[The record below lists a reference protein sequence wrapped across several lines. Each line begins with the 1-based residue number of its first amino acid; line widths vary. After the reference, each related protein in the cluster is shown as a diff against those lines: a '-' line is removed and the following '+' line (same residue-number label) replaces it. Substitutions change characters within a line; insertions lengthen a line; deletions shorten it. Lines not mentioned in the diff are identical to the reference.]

1 MGIIQLSIDKNRR
14 LQDANI
20 LSTDPI
26 LHPDRV
32 MKEHDIVFITKG
44 AWEVYEEDSCYSLT
58 AGDILFLF
66 AGRHHF
72 GIKKFLP
79 GTSWIYIHC
88 YPNQDDRFFT
98 GPSLPE
104 AREVSVCIPS
114 LVHVALNDH
123 LIRGLFEEIALD
135 FWSSS
140 AVNRQKASVLFTE
153 LLLEL
158 SRRANREEHEVKVSP
173 VRYAIDLIEK
183 NPAQS
188 FSLEYLAKK
197 TGLDRRTL
205 TRRFRSM
212 TSMSIRQYQLQ
223 FKMRMA
229 RSLLLHNSTL
239 PIKAVAAELGF
250 ADEFHFSRYF
260 KKLVGLSPSV
270 YRRENALAT
279 SAPLIS

>member
-1 MGIIQLSIDKNRR
+1 MGIIQLSIEINRL

-20 LSTDPI
+20 LSTAPI
-26 LHPDRV
+26 LHPDRI
-32 MKEHDIVFITKG
+32 MDEHDIVFITKG
-44 AWEVYEEDSCYSLT
+44 GWEIFEEERCYSLV

-66 AGRHHF
+66 AGRHHY
-72 GIKKFLP
+72 GRKKFLP

-88 YPNQDDRFFT
+88 YPIQGDRFT
-98 GPSLPE
+98 AGSTPPKTS
-104 AREVSVCIPS
+104 VGSVCIPS
-114 LVHVALNDH
+114 LVHVSLNDH
-123 LIRGLFEEIALD
+123 LIRGLFEEIVFD

-158 SRRANREEHEVKVSP
+158 SRRANKEEHEVKVSP
-173 VRYAIDLIEK
+173 VRYAVDLIEK
-183 NPAQS
+183 NPAQT

-229 RSLLLHNSTL
+229 RSLLLHNANL
-239 PIKAVAAELGF
+239 PIKAVAGELGF

-260 KKLVGLSPSV
+260 KKLVGVSPSE
-270 YRRENALAT
+270 YRREN
-279 SAPLIS
+279 PIK